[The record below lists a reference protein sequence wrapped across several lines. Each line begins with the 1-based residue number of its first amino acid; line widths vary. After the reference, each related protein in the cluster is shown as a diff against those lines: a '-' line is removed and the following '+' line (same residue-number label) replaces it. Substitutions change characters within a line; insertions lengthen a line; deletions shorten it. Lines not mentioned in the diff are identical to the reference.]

1 MLWRSYYQFLEQ
13 LLARNN
19 AKFGEYVDKYLRI
32 PQKLLVPW
40 YDSESEVSDMPTTI
54 VVAGTRTFD
63 DYELLSAWI
72 DAMRGFY
79 QDVKLVSGGSK
90 GADALAERYASDNNI
105 ETDVFNA
112 DWNKHGKAAGPK
124 RNKQMA
130 EVADVLLA
138 FWDGKSRGTANMID
152 EAKQRGVQT
161 HVIRF

>member
-1 MLWRSYYQFLEQ
+1 
-13 LLARNN
+13 
-19 AKFGEYVDKYLRI
+19 
-32 PQKLLVPW
+32 
-40 YDSESEVSDMPTTI
+40 MPTTI

-79 QDVKLVSGGSK
+79 QDVKLVSGGAK

-105 ETDVFNA
+105 EIDVFNA

-161 HVIRF
+161 HVIHF